1 MKALNLNRLNIRTPY
16 SVWAVDDYAAVIV
29 QSTNPHFD
37 QIIQDFNNSSAF
49 SKTNRSKHTGIYHIC
64 ENSRHDL
71 GNPKFFDYLCT
82 KLYL

>member
-37 QIIQDFNNSSAF
+37 QISQDFNQF
-49 SKTNRSKHTGIYHIC
+49 VG
-64 ENSRHDL
+64 
-71 GNPKFFDYLCT
+71 FFQN
-82 KLYL
+82 KPE